1 MIWSERADAAQR
13 ALVDH
18 FWDGRRGLY
27 RVTPGRRLI
36 PTPQWHYWWQA
47 HALDATVD
55 AVGRTQDPDA
65 RGRVRAHVAG
75 IVRRNGGHIPNDY
88 YDDMAW
94 MAIALLRADEVAG
107 VDTAA
112 LVADLW
118 RDIRQGWDARHG
130 GVVWRRNDTYTNTP
144 ANAPSAILAARLH
157 RRHGAASDLDWA
169 CRIADWQQTTLVDP
183 ESGVVWDG
191 IHPETGRAPSRELYT
206 YNQGTV
212 VGAEVELWRLTGD
225 FGHLERAKRTAAA
238 ALNRFTDP
246 SSGLFPVEGAGD
258 GGLFKG
264 ILARYLGELVRAAGD
279 QKDEVTGRV
288 LTVLRR
294 NGKAVATS
302 GDRPVGADWSRPAE
316 GDLSLST
323 HLSAVLLLESLA
335 AADPPVTQIGDRDG

>member
-13 ALVDH
+13 ALVDN
-18 FWDGRRGLY
+18 FWARRRSLY

-47 HALDATVD
+47 HALDAAVD
-55 AVGRTQDPDA
+55 AVGRTKDPDA
-65 RGRVRAHVAG
+65 RDRVGAHVAG
-75 IVRRNGGHIPNDY
+75 IVRRNGGQIANDY

-94 MAIALLRADEVAG
+94 MAIALLRAEEVAG
-107 VDTAA
+107 VDTTG

-118 RDIRQGWDARHG
+118 REIRQGWDARHG
-130 GVVWRRNDTYTNTP
+130 GVVWRRNDAYTNTP

-157 RRHGAASDLDWA
+157 RRHGAAGDLDWA
-169 CRIADWQQTTLVDP
+169 RRIADWQQTTLVDP
-183 ESGVVWDG
+183 QSGVVWDG
-191 IHPETGRAPSRELYT
+191 IHPETDPAPSRELYT

-225 FGHLERAKRTAAA
+225 LGHLERAKRTAAG
-238 ALNRFTDP
+238 ALSRFTDP
-246 SSGLFPVEGAGD
+246 ISGLFPVEGAGD

-264 ILARYLGELVRAAGD
+264 ILARYLGELVRAARD
-279 QKDEVTGRV
+279 QKDEVTERV

-294 NGKAVATS
+294 NGEAVATA
-302 GDRPVGADWSRPAE
+302 GDRPVGADWSHPAE
-316 GDLSLST
+316 GERSLST

-335 AADPPVTQIGDRDG
+335 AADPPITQIGDKDG